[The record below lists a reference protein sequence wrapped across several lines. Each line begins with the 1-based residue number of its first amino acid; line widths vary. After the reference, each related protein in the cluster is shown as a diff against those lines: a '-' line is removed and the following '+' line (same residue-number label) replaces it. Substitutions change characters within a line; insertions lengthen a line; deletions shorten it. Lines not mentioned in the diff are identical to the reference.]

1 MQPARVRDVFAVD
14 ESVVAALPGTRLSD
28 GTSQQRYRTWRK
40 QVGGEAAGD
49 GVVEYLVPRIVID
62 VTGAPPDFMARAG
75 AGGAADALRQRVEEL
90 GPWEVPYRLA
100 GGVSTMADDMVS
112 AVAAARFWFRIEIVN
127 GALARL
133 FGSELA
139 RATALDVGCH
149 SGLFSLDL
157 AARGAARV
165 DGVDLRAH
173 NIAQARFA
181 AEHYGVEN
189 VSFTVSDVDDLR
201 ADEWDVVL
209 NLGVLYHVLN
219 PFELIRRTHAL
230 CRSVA
235 VIDTVCHTEP
245 VSAFMVMGDKDV
257 NRTSEGKAE
266 FELHPTYRAVIDLM
280 VDAGFSEIFE
290 VVGRGDYVH
299 DLYETGNRRCFIAVK

>member
-14 ESVVAALPGTRLSD
+14 ESVVAALPGTRLTD
-28 GTSQQRYRTWRK
+28 GNSQQRYRAWRT
-40 QVGGEAAGD
+40 QVEADGD
-49 GVVEYLVPRIVID
+49 GAVEYLVPRIEVEVPGD
-62 VTGAPPDFMARAG
+62 APDFMSRV
-75 AGGAADALRQRVEEL
+75 AACADDELRRSVEEL

-100 GGVSTMADDMVS
+100 GDLSAMPDDMVS
-112 AVAAARFWFRIEIVN
+112 AVAAARFWYRIEIVN
-127 GALARL
+127 GAVARL
-133 FGSELA
+133 LGKDLE

-149 SGLFSLDL
+149 SGLFTLDL

-165 DGVDLRAH
+165 DGIDLRAH
-173 NIAQARFA
+173 NIAQARFVA
-181 AEHYGVEN
+181 AHYGVEN
-189 VSFTVSDVDDLR
+189 VSFAVNDVDDLR
-201 ADEWDVVL
+201 VGEWDVVL

-230 CRSVA
+230 CRSIA

-245 VSAFMVMGDKDV
+245 VSAFIVMGDKDT

-290 VVGRGDYVH
+290 VVGRGDYIH
-299 DLYETGNRRCFIAVK
+299 DLYETGNRRCFLAVK